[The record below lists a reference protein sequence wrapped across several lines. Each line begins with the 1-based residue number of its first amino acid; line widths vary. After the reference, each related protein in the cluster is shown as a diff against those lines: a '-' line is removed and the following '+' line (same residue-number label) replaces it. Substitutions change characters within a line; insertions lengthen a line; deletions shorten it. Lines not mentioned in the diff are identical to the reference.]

1 MGHAILRAGGT
12 VVGNNQ
18 FAESGPM
25 LLSWSSGKD
34 SAWTLHVLK
43 RAGAD
48 LRGLI
53 TSCNAEHERVA
64 MHGVRRALLEAQAE
78 AIGLPI
84 ECVDLPFPC
93 TNEEYEARMDSA
105 FLRAKEAGIRAVAF
119 GDLYLEDIR
128 AYRVA
133 QMERVGLEPVF
144 PLWELETAGL
154 AREMMAAGI
163 RAALACVDPK
173 QIDPALAGGDWDE
186 ALLARLPESADPCG
200 ENGEFHTFVY
210 DSPDF
215 ARAIA
220 IERGEVVEREGFVF
234 ADVFPANA

>member
-1 MGHAILRAGGT
+1 
-12 VVGNNQ
+12 
-18 FAESGPM
+18 M

-34 SAWTLHVLK
+34 SAWALHVLK

-48 LRGLI
+48 LRGLV
-53 TSCNAEHERVA
+53 TSCNETHDRVA
-64 MHGVRRALLEAQAE
+64 MHGVRRALLDAQAE

-84 ECVDLPFPC
+84 ECVALPFPC
-93 TNEEYEARMDSA
+93 TNEIYEARMDAA

-119 GDLYLEDIR
+119 GDLFLEDIR
-128 AYRVA
+128 AYRVT

-144 PLWELETAGL
+144 PVWGLETRAL
-154 AREMMAAGI
+154 AREMMDAGV

-173 QIDPALAGGDWDE
+173 QIDGALAGADWD
-186 ALLARLPESADPCG
+186 ASLLARLPEGADPCG

-210 DSPDF
+210 DAPDF
-215 ARAIA
+215 TAPIA

-234 ADVFPANA
+234 ADVLPAMRSGER